1 MSREPLSRASRRS
14 PTDVQREY
22 VEHITDELLSGEA
35 GFSHGVALLIA
46 LKIERDD
53 ARAEAAMAG
62 AAEDGAMASAN
73 DLLERLDKA
82 EAAREAWQADAERLR
97 EALGH
102 VKMHGRINESMPGH
116 EYGYT
121 DNCHFCP
128 AIAAHDSLVAKH
140 KSASLAAEGF
150 RGEDLLKEKK
160 QGV

>member
-1 MSREPLSRASRRS
+1 MSEQAKEMTEAQKDTAYLL
-14 PTDVQREY
+14 DLFFK
-22 VEHITDELLSGEA
+22 EHSYKAPEQMPEIMFPILGYW
-35 GFSHGVALLIA
+35 
-46 LKIERDD
+46 IER
-53 ARAEAAMAG
+53 ALE
-62 AAEDGAMASAN
+62 SQAN
-73 DLLERLDKA
+73 
-82 EAAREAWQADAERLR
+82 AERLR

>member
-82 EAAREAWQADAERLR
+82 EAAREAWQADAERLY
-97 EALGH
+97 EALKREMEANDGKLLASTVWSGVLEDH
-102 VKMHGRINESMPGH
+102 EKLVRKLNE
-116 EYGYT
+116 
-121 DNCHFCP
+121 
-128 AIAAHDSLVAKH
+128 
-140 KSASLAAEGF
+140 
-150 RGEDLLKEKK
+150 
-160 QGV
+160 